1 MSKKWS
7 NHCRLLLG
15 SSEFSHF
22 VERVRVWVSIRNA
35 RSGGRQPVS
44 PVQTLLVII
53 IGAVLSFR
61 LVIPNDV
68 SFDPSIP
75 GLLLQFMS

>member
-7 NHCRLLLG
+7 NNCRLLLS

-22 VERVRVWVSIRNA
+22 VERVWVSIRHA